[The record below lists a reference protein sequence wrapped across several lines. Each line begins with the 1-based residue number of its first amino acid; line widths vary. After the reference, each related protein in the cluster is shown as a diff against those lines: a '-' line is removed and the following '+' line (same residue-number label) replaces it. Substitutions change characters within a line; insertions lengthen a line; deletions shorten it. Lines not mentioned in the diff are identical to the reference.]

1 MNASRMAAPRTQA
14 MESDIHV
21 IFNPIA
27 GQHQAARLAPA
38 MQDKVANSDRMRWLP
53 TARPGDAYRL
63 AAAAVQ
69 AGAAT
74 VVAAG
79 GDGTVNEIINGLMA
93 AADGRPLPVL
103 AILPVGSANDIAL
116 ALGITGIENSLA
128 HLGNGVRRRI
138 DVGQVTS
145 SSGWSHYF
153 CMSAGVGIVA
163 AIAEERNRIHRLR
176 GSTLYFAAALRTFTQ
191 PLRML
196 DLQLGF
202 DGETEEQVSV
212 GALLANNSP
221 RSGGFTL
228 APDADMSDGALDI
241 LALRERGRKLT
252 TFRLVQLLLAVRAG
266 THLRHEEVMQHRCQ
280 QLTLTTSHPLTLQLD
295 GELHH
300 LPAGAASPLHIRLL
314 PGALTIA
321 A

>member
-1 MNASRMAAPRTQA
+1 MAAPRKLK
-14 MESDIHV
+14 MESETHV
-21 IFNPIA
+21 IFNPVA
-27 GQHQAARLAPA
+27 GQRQAARLEPA
-38 MQDKVANSDRMRWLP
+38 LQDSLATVAGLRWLA
-53 TARPGDAYRL
+53 TAQPGDACQL
-63 AAAAVQ
+63 ASAAVQ
-69 AGAAT
+69 AGVPV

-79 GDGTVNEIINGLMA
+79 GDGTVNEIINGIMA
-93 AADGRPLPVL
+93 AADSRPLPIL

-116 ALGITGIENSLA
+116 ALGITSVEHSLA
-128 HLGNGVRRRI
+128 YLATGVQRRI
-138 DVGQVTS
+138 DIGQVTS
-145 SSGWSHYF
+145 SSGWRHYF

-176 GSTLYFAAALRTFTQ
+176 GSALYFAAALRTFAQ

-202 DGETEEQVSV
+202 DGEPEEQVSV

-228 APDADMSDGALDI
+228 APGADMSDGALDI

-252 TFRLVQLLLAVRAG
+252 VIRLVQLLLAVRAG
-266 THLRHEEVMQHRCQ
+266 THLRHEEVMQQRCQ

-295 GELHH
+295 GELHR
-300 LPAGAASPLHIRLL
+300 LRAGAACPLHIRLL